1 MSNPAKFR
9 VVAIDDD
16 KDILDLVH
24 LTLDSDYEV
33 FTLSDPA
40 QALDALEYLEPD
52 VVIVDVMMPKV
63 TGYHIVEKLKKDPKQ
78 QMVQVV
84 FLSAKDSILDVKYGY
99 KLGANFYLTKPFQ
112 PERVRRTL
120 EMLFGQA
127 GITKP
132 RPKLLGQRDIQLR
145 LQTRFTVP
153 PRTGNETPVGSDSR
167 PHMIHRIPR
176 TTKEQEDDDNQQR
189 EKNWVG

>member
-1 MSNPAKFR
+1 MSPSNQFR

-24 LTLDSDYEV
+24 LTLGTDYEV

-40 QALDALEYLEPD
+40 LALEALEYIEPD
-52 VVIVDVMMPKV
+52 VVLVDVMMPKV
-63 TGYHIVEKLKKDPKQ
+63 TGYHIVEKIRKDPRHQ
-78 QMVQVV
+78 QVQVV

-120 EMLFGQA
+120 EMLLTQG
-127 GITKP
+127 GISKP
-132 RPKLLGQRDIQLR
+132 RAKLLSHRDIELR
-145 LQTRFTVP
+145 LQTRMTVP
-153 PRTGNETPVGSDSR
+153 AAARGEANLESAEPRPSS
-167 PHMIHRIPR
+167 IHRIPKSGDDEPEQS
-176 TTKEQEDDDNQQR
+176 KE
-189 EKNWVG
+189 KKWVG

>member
-1 MSNPAKFR
+1 MSTGNKFR

-40 QALDALEYLEPD
+40 LALDALDYIEPD
-52 VVIVDVMMPKV
+52 IVLVDVMMPKV
-63 TGYHIVEKLKKDPKQ
+63 TGYQIVEKLKKDPKQ
-78 QMVQVV
+78 GAVQIV

-120 EMLFGQA
+120 EMLLTQG
-127 GITKP
+127 GPLKP
-132 RPKLLGQRDIQLR
+132 RPKLLSTRDIDLR
-145 LQTRFTVP
+145 LHTRMTMP
-153 PRTGNETPVGSDSR
+153 ANPTSDSSAKANDTK
-167 PHMIHRIPR
+167 PHSFHRIPKLEGEEEQAQ
-176 TTKEQEDDDNQQR
+176 TKE
-189 EKNWVG
+189 KKWVG